1 MTPPRVMA
9 AALFHLSTIESDSSY
24 PAVQMESTIC
34 SIVLSKSISNWTASN
49 LRKYVHKFG
58 IKMHCEYILNGCVKN
73 LRNLPCQRKR
83 MIIFSILQIINGLPA
98 HIEQLGEFCLGHI
111 PVIAVILNSVFNHFH
126 TPASLSAACAEKCGT
141 FRSIY
146 KLYHSYRRKWHNEK
160 TNTNRL
166 PSIGIAAYRI
176 AQKLAKYNIIIGRG
190 WEWKMK

>member
-9 AALFHLSTIESDSSY
+9 AGSVSIYLLLNRIAHTRQCKWSQRYVPLCFQNQFPIEL
-24 PAVQMESTIC
+24 PPI
-34 SIVLSKSISNWTASN
+34 

-146 KLYHSYRRKWHNEK
+146 KLYHSYRRK
-160 TNTNRL
+160 
-166 PSIGIAAYRI
+166 
-176 AQKLAKYNIIIGRG
+176 
-190 WEWKMK
+190 